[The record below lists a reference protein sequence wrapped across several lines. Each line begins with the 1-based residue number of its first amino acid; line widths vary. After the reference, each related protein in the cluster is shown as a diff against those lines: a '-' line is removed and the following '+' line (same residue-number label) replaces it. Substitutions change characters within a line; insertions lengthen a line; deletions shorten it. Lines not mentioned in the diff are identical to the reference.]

1 MARLLYLLILTCATA
16 AAATAQFPGQMPPP
30 HDMCAKAIEVVPGDI
45 LPGHTN
51 ADATPSLDYERPA
64 VWENTCIQTIE
75 NDVWYKFKAEEGALL
90 YEVQIVAGF
99 CTTPAGLQALLIKA
113 DGCSASTFIYRG
125 CSNKINRDTIKLFL
139 PDPEPGQ
146 NYFIWV
152 DGYDGT
158 VCEFEIS
165 LRAKKAML
173 YPDYRLLRFDYTLDD
188 PKTLDL
194 LDFTQNFANN
204 APSFSW
210 SAEASEVPD
219 LYIIELLPD
228 LTELNDDSK
237 YARVVG
243 FVDPHHYVGSGGSHY
258 SFTDYVTPF
267 EQGKSYRYRVVAVD
281 ANGGRRSTQDFQ
293 VRAKLVESF
302 DVREVKAAAEPGKF
316 TAHYVNRKKGAKFN
330 VSVQDAAGKQVKF
343 MVLDNEPQRDGDI
356 TIDMSALPHGEYT
369 FIMANGKDSFR
380 RIFYW

>member
-1 MARLLYLLILTCATA
+1 MVRLICLLILTCTTA
-16 AAATAQFPGQMPPP
+16 AIATAQYPGQMPPP
-30 HDMCAKAIEVVPGDI
+30 HDMCAKAIEMVPGDI

-75 NDVWYKFKAEEGALL
+75 NDVWYKFKAEAGASL
-90 YEVQIVAGF
+90 YEVQIVSGF

-113 DGCSASTFIYRG
+113 EGCSASHFVYRG
-125 CSNKINRDTIKLFL
+125 CSNKINTDTIKLYL

-165 LRAKKAML
+165 LRAKKSL
-173 YPDYRLLRFDYTLDD
+173 LFQDYRLLRFDYQLDD
-188 PKTLDL
+188 PKDLDL
-194 LDFTQNFANN
+194 LDFSSIFANN
-204 APSFSW
+204 SATFSW

-219 LYIIELLPD
+219 LYIIELLPELAD
-228 LTELNDDSK
+228 LDEESQ

-243 FVDPHHYVGSGGSHY
+243 FVDPHHFVGSGGSHY
-258 SFTDYVTPF
+258 TFTDYVTPY
-267 EQGKSYRYRVVAVD
+267 EQGKTYRYRVVAVD
-281 ANGGRRSTQDFQ
+281 ANGARRSTEDFL
-293 VRAKLVESF
+293 VKAKLVETF
-302 DVREVKAAAEPGKF
+302 DVREVKPAPEPGKF
-316 TAHYVNRKKGAKFN
+316 IAHYVNRRKGAKFN
-330 VSVQDAAGKQVKF
+330 VSVVDATGKQVKF
-343 MVLDNEPQRDGDI
+343 MVLDNEPARDGDI

-380 RIFYW
+380 RLFYW